1 MSILTTGVRLTK
13 RGFLVTMILYFSFL
27 TWHLIFSLSVLW
39 HVVGSSAETYL
50 VVNASFYFII
60 AITLLLN
67 SFFIHRFSKISII
80 YVCSLTTSIVTVL
93 LLFTSSIILRLI
105 IIFVAGAFFSVGQ
118 LAFFTYFWSLTA
130 SVERGRAA
138 GLAGS
143 FALLFFPFLFLIA
156 GTFDFSG
163 TVMLSVVLSLGP
175 LIIKLLGPRK
185 KGILTTKKDEKGY
198 HPEKRTILL
207 YAVPWLL
214 FSLINATF
222 GRNMSF
228 YVSQHVPS
236 SYYFMVLSVSQLAGS
251 VFGVLGGGIIADFFG
266 RKLSL
271 VFSLTLYGIASALVG
286 LVKNYEMFAFVY
298 FVNGLNWGILLTLYL
313 LVVWGDLANKESCAK
328 IYSIGLIIF
337 YSATG
342 VGILFTH
349 QFFQVPLIVSSLVSC
364 LLIFLSN
371 IPLILAPELLSSDF
385 RKRIRL
391 KLHINTIR
399 NIRRKLSQNQG

>member
-1 MSILTTGVRLTK
+1 M
-13 RGFLVTMILYFSFL
+13 
-27 TWHLIFSLSVLW
+27 
-39 HVVGSSAETYL
+39 
-50 VVNASFYFII
+50 VNASFYFII
-60 AITLLLN
+60 AITLFLN
-67 SFFIHRFSKISII
+67 SFFIHRFSKTRII
-80 YVCSLTTSIVTVL
+80 YVCSLATSIVTVL

-130 SVERGRAA
+130 SVERGRVA
-138 GLAGS
+138 GLAGF
-143 FALLFFPFLFLIA
+143 FALPFFHFLFLIA

-175 LIIKLLGPRK
+175 LTIKLLGPGK

-214 FSLINATF
+214 FSLINATLA
-222 GRNMSF
+222 RNISF
-228 YVSQHVPS
+228 YVSQHIPS
-236 SYYFMVLSVSQLAGS
+236 SYYYMFLSVSQLAGS

-266 RKLSL
+266 RRLSL
-271 VFSLTLYGIASALVG
+271 VFSLTLYGIGSALVG
-286 LVKNYEMFAFVY
+286 LVENYEMFAFVY

-337 YSATG
+337 YLATG

-385 RKRIRL
+385 RERIKL
-391 KLHINTIR
+391 KLYMNVV
-399 NIRRKLSQNQG
+399 RKIGRKTSQNQG